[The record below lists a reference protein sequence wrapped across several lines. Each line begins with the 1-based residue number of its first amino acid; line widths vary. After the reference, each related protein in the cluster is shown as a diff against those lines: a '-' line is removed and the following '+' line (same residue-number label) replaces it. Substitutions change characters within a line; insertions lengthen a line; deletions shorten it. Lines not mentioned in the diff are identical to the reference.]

1 MMLIILFVVLLGL
14 VGLGVP
20 VLLGIGSVGLA
31 GVLLSPELNPA
42 FFAQKAFTI
51 LDSFALL
58 AMPFFILAGSLM
70 ARGGLA
76 EKLVEFAEVM
86 VGHVPGSL
94 GHTAVV
100 SCTVMANVSGSS
112 AAEAAAIG
120 SIIIPEMKKRGY
132 KPGFAA
138 ALVGTAA
145 TIGPIIPPSM
155 TMIVYGSMT
164 GVSIGG
170 LFLSG
175 ILPGLLIA
183 VLLMALIYGFSFLPG
198 FEDMRRTSPRASWP
212 EVKRAIGK
220 VWVAILAP
228 VIILGGIL
236 SGKFTATEA
245 GVVAC
250 VYALIVGFFVY
261 RSLKLSDLPGI
272 LLDSA
277 VTTAMVVGIISMSGV
292 LGWLLSYLDF
302 NMVALKI
309 IQGISTNPTMV
320 ATILLGIMFLM
331 CMFLE
336 SLAVL
341 IILVPVAV
349 FVGNQFGFDPFHMGL
364 MMVLS
369 TQIGATTPPV
379 AVLLFVTTSV
389 AKCTYAETCRY
400 CAPFI
405 AVLVVSLATILFVP
419 GLATWIPHSILGK

>member
-1 MMLIILFVVLLGL
+1 MMLVILFAVLLGL

-20 VLLGIGSVGLA
+20 VLLGIGGVGLA

-58 AMPFFILAGSLM
+58 AMPYFILAGSLM

-76 EKLVEFAEVM
+76 EKLVEFAEVL
-86 VGHVPGSL
+86 VGHVRGSL
-94 GHTAVV
+94 GHTAVI
-100 SCTVMANVSGSS
+100 SCVGMANVSGSS

-120 SIIIPEMKKRGY
+120 SIVIPEMKKRGY

-175 ILPGLLIA
+175 ILPGILIGA
-183 VLLMALIYGFSFLPG
+183 LLMGVTYGFSFLPRFAELRQTSQRAG
-198 FEDMRRTSPRASWP
+198 WGEVRRGVAN
-212 EVKRAIGK
+212 

-236 SGKFTATEA
+236 AGVFTATEA

-250 VYALIVGFFVY
+250 LYALFVGFFVY
-261 RSLKLSDLPGI
+261 RSLKLRDLPEI
-272 LLDSA
+272 LLESA
-277 VTTAMVVGIISMSGV
+277 VTTAMVVGIISMAGV

-302 NMVALKI
+302 NDVVLGTIQSVTDDPIVVAF
-309 IQGISTNPTMV
+309 
-320 ATILLGIMFLM
+320 ILLGVMFVM

-341 IILVPVAV
+341 IILVPVAT
-349 FVGNQFGFDPFHMGL
+349 FVSSQFGFDPFHIGL
-364 MMVLS
+364 LMVLS

-389 AKCTYAETCRY
+389 AKCSFGETCRY

-405 AVLVVSLATILFVP
+405 LVLVISLLTILFVP
-419 GLATWIPHSILGK
+419 GLATWLPHAMLG